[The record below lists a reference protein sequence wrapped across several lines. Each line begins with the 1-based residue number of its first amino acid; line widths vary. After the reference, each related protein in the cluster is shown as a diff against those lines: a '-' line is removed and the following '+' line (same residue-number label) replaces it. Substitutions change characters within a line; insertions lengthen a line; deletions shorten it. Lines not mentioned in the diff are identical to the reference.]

1 MEKTGCC
8 FIALIVKLLTS
19 LVSSFIIFFVVAVG
33 ANYSSPVFKM
43 HKL

>member
-1 MEKTGCC
+1 MCKTGCC

-19 LVSSFIIFFVVAVG
+19 LVSSIIFVVVAVG